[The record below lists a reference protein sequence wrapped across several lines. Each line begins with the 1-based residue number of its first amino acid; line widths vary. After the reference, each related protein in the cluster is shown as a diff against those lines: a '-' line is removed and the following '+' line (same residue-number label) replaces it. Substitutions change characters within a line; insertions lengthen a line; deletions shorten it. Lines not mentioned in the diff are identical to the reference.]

1 MTIFYQQIAVLLFA
15 AITFSNAEDDGRYH
29 PSVYGGDDGSYHHEN
44 QGFYQPTAD
53 GQYSL
58 AQRNGKYGS
67 IYSAYRPAAYAK
79 ALNTELLAP
88 FVKYG
93 DG

>member
-29 PSVYGGDDGSYHHEN
+29 PSVYGGDDGSYRHEN